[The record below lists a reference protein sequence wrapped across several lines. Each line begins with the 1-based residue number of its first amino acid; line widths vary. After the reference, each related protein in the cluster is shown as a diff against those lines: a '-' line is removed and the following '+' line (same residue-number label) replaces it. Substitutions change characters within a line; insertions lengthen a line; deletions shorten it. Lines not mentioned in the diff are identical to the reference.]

1 MSDDDIIQAPPNV
14 PRGDRLDTDY
24 SPSSER
30 DVEDLQQDQAGSPAL
45 DDPGIDRRDV
55 QLLPGTGAPDDTG
68 QTDVDPDELHI
79 PRHPDADGVGPVE
92 EQAATD
98 GGQR

>member
-1 MSDDDIIQAPPNV
+1 MSDDDIIQAPPDV
-14 PRGDRLDTDY
+14 PRDDRLDTDY

-30 DVEDLQQDQAGSPAL
+30 DVEELQQDQADSPAL
-45 DDPGIDRRDV
+45 DDPDIDRSDV
-55 QLLPGTGAPDDTG
+55 RLLPGTGAPDDTG
-68 QTDVDPDELHI
+68 QVDVGSDELHI

-92 EQAATD
+92 DQAAAD

>member
-1 MSDDDIIQAPPNV
+1 MSDDDIIQAPPDV
-14 PRGDRLDTDY
+14 PRDDRLDTDY

-30 DVEDLQQDQAGSPAL
+30 DVEELQQDQAGSPAL

-55 QLLPGTGAPDDTG
+55 RLLPGTGGPDDTG
-68 QTDVDPDELHI
+68 QIHVDSDELHV
-79 PRHPDADGVGPVE
+79 PRHPDASGVGPVE
-92 EQAATD
+92 DQAVTD

>member
-14 PRGDRLDTDY
+14 PRDDRLDTDY

-30 DVEDLQQDQAGSPAL
+30 GVEELQKDQADSPAL
-45 DDPGIDRRDV
+45 DDPDIDRSDV

-68 QTDVDPDELHI
+68 EEYVDPDELHI

-92 EQAATD
+92 DQAAAD